1 MQRRMREASRYQSEL
16 SNLIWKW
23 SQGSSEEDIEMWMNW
38 SRFSRTHNKI
48 PKLRQDLEDH
58 IFDTLKARF
67 EKRLGTGPPHAIL
80 KTIEE
85 DIYAWATFEMVEWR
99 LLSVHDIWAKKYLSD
114 VGALQRLADD
124 NQNVH
129 TAVINKHI
137 KDANATLDKVPVP
150 QGQKTIDEIYDAWT
164 QTLKMTWATIEPS
177 YMDMLAYG
185 KKSKIYEKDDYMYR
199 KMLRQI
205 WALIKTYKG
214 DAYNT
219 LLGRLYEECSESVG
233 MCAHG
238 HISRLAN
245 VMVGL
250 HESFLSPRS
259 TKEEFQDAIAALAA
273 QEIPMPAKIKAATD
287 LMDEMSIPQD
297 ERQPWLDAL

>member
-1 MQRRMREASRYQSEL
+1 MREASRYQSEL
-16 SNLIWKW
+16 AFLVWKW
-23 SQGSSEEDIEMWMNW
+23 TQGSDEHDIGMWLNW
-38 SRFSRTHNKI
+38 TRLQGNGKKD
-48 PKLRQDLEDH
+48 KLRQDLEDH

-67 EKRLGTGPPHAIL
+67 EKRLGTGPPLAIL

-85 DIYAWATFEMVEWR
+85 DIYALSTFEMVEWR
-99 LLSVHDIWAKKYLSD
+99 LLSVHDIWTKKYMSD
-114 VGALQRLADD
+114 VGELQRLADD
-124 NQNVH
+124 DQNVH

-137 KDANATLDKVPVP
+137 KDANATLDKVIVP
-150 QGQKTIDEIYDAWT
+150 PKQKTIDEIYEAWT
-164 QTLKMTWATIEPS
+164 HTLKLSWTTIEPS
-177 YMDMLAYG
+177 YMDMLRYG
-185 KKSKIYEKDDYMYR
+185 KKSTIYTDNDYMYR

-205 WALIKTYKG
+205 WALIKTYSG
-214 DAYNT
+214 DAYTT
-219 LLGRLYEECSESVG
+219 LLSRLYEECSESVG
-233 MCAHG
+233 VCAHG

-250 HESFLSPRS
+250 HDSFLSPRS

-273 QEIPMPAKIKAATD
+273 QEIPMPAKIKAAID